1 MKHRKAVA
9 WLENR
14 VARLEHLSARARDIW
29 YDEEEEAEASA
40 RTNEAISDLRELI
53 KERDALRQQVAT
65 LRADLQRIQGE
76 AWQRGHDIDRLRA
89 DLELATLEVEA
100 LRRQVAELLANGVS
114 MHKAADRA
122 AKAERAAIVAWLREY
137 GWVGLRGSDFAD
149 GIERGDHEVQP

>member
-1 MKHRKAVA
+1 MSRIVPVA
-9 WLENR
+9 TP
-14 VARLEHLSARARDIW
+14 
-29 YDEEEEAEASA
+29 EE
-40 RTNEAISDLRELI
+40 
-53 KERDALRQQVAT
+53 VAT

-100 LRRQVAELLANGVS
+100 LRRQVAE
-114 MHKAADRA
+114 AADRA

-149 GIERGDHEVQP
+149 GIEHGDHEVQP